1 MKGDKLKE
9 LINRNYESIVA
20 RGLIQPHTANG
31 EFLRKIREEY
41 EELWQAVI
49 HGLPGDAKEEASDI
63 ILVCMNMLH
72 HMGADVEKELI
83 KNIEKN
89 ERRAKC

>member
-1 MKGDKLKE
+1 MKE
-9 LINRNYESIVA
+9 LIKRNYESIVA

-49 HGLPGDAKEEASDI
+49 YGQPGDVKEEASDI
-63 ILVCMNMLH
+63 ILTCMNMLH
-72 HMGADVEKELI
+72 HLGADVESELI
-83 KNIEKN
+83 RNIEKN